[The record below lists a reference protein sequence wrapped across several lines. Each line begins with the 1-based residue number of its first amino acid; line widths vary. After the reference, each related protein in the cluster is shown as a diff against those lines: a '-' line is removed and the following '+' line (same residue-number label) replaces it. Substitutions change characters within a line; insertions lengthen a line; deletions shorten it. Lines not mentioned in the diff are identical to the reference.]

1 MSAINGLIRTLL
13 FGNYFYGI
21 CVIALS
27 VEAALQQH
35 FPLTTPAYYIFIFV
49 STVLYYTHAY
59 IAEPAVTTL
68 TADPVNQ
75 RTRWYTKNRRLINYS
90 QQLFTLVFFASGLYL
105 LIVNWSH
112 ILHTGL
118 WQWTLILIF
127 PLVAGLYYGTVAPHT
142 ATNNLRNKGWLKPF
156 VIGFVW
162 AGAVTIYPVLFS
174 SIERGAAFAPDI
186 ISILL
191 FIKNFMYITM
201 LCIMFDIKDYA
212 ADHNHHLKTFVVRLG
227 LRKTIF
233 YILIPLSITG
243 LGTFILYA
251 VLRDFPLLRI
261 FINTIPFVLLI
272 IVAYSMHRRKSI
284 LYYLAIIDGLMLAKA
299 VCGIIGITLIK

>member
-1 MSAINGLIRTLL
+1 MLNGLTRFLF
-13 FGNYFYGI
+13 FGNHFYGI
-21 CVIALS
+21 CTVALS
-27 VEAALQQH
+27 IEASLQQH
-35 FPLTTPAYYIFIFV
+35 ASLNSIPYYLLVFAG
-49 STVLYYTHAY
+49 TVLYYTHAY
-59 IAEPAVTTL
+59 VAEPSNNPSNKRTAWYYENRVLLRWSQSGLTL
-68 TADPVNQ
+68 
-75 RTRWYTKNRRLINYS
+75 LC
-90 QQLFTLVFFASGLYL
+90 LFLVFYL
-105 LIVNWSH
+105 LRENWK
-112 ILHTGL
+112 GL
-118 WQWTLILIF
+118 LALSALQWGMIGVF
-127 PLVAGLYYGTVAPHT
+127 PLAAVLYYGSASPNRSTHS
-142 ATNNLRNKGWLKPF
+142 LRNNGWLKPF

-162 AGAVTIYPVLFS
+162 AGAVTIYPVLFK
-174 SIERGAAFAPDI
+174 SIEDRVPYTPAF

-212 ADHNHHLKTFVVRLG
+212 ADHNHQLKTFVVRYG

-233 YILIPLSITG
+233 YILIPLTLLG

-261 FINTIPFVLLI
+261 LINTIPFILLI

-299 VCGIIGITLIK
+299 VCGIIGISLIK